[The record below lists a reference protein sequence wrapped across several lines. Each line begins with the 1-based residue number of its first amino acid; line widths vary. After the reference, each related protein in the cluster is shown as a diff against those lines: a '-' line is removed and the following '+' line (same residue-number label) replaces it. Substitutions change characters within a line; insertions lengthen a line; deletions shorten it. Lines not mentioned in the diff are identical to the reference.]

1 MLIYVKLFINFL
13 RLIYVASVYKGT
25 IRSTPCNFAAS
36 TGKEETAS
44 MYPAERK
51 EGIPLEHLV
60 TKAQQGDGRAF
71 VRLIEMNKQ
80 SMYKV
85 ARSYFTNDEDIAD
98 AIQDTIETCYRSI
111 SHLAEAQYFR
121 TWLTRI
127 LINKCIDILR
137 KNKREH
143 PVSEFPE
150 YGESSMELNNYEFNE
165 LMNSLDEKYRTI
177 LLLYYGEGFKISEI
191 AQLLDMEE
199 NTVKTRLSRGR
210 SKFRELWTVQETVHQ
225 N

>member
-1 MLIYVKLFINFL
+1 
-13 RLIYVASVYKGT
+13 
-25 IRSTPCNFAAS
+25 
-36 TGKEETAS
+36 

-51 EGIPLEHLV
+51 EGISLEHLV

-177 LLLYYGEGFKISEI
+177 LERRTKFEGNIFSGRNGTYLKK
-191 AQLLDMEE
+191 QRR
-199 NTVKTRLSRGR
+199 NSRFSRAEDQRHIPGSR
-210 SKFRELWTVQETVHQ
+210 ARRQERFPHSP
-225 N
+225 

>member
-51 EGIPLEHLV
+51 EGISLEHLV

-199 NTVKTRLSRGR
+199 NTVKTRLSKGR

>member
-1 MLIYVKLFINFL
+1 
-13 RLIYVASVYKGT
+13 
-25 IRSTPCNFAAS
+25 
-36 TGKEETAS
+36 
-44 MYPAERK
+44 MYPTERK
-51 EGIPLEHLV
+51 EGVFLEHLV

-127 LINKCIDILR
+127 LINKC
-137 KNKREH
+137 
-143 PVSEFPE
+143 EFE
-150 YGESSMELNNYEFNE
+150 E
-165 LMNSLDEKYRTI
+165 LMRFLDEKYRTV
-177 LLLYYGEGFKISEI
+177 LLLYYGEGFKVTEI
-191 AQLLDMEE
+191 AQILNMEE

>member
-1 MLIYVKLFINFL
+1 MK
-13 RLIYVASVYKGT
+13 
-25 IRSTPCNFAAS
+25 
-36 TGKEETAS
+36 
-44 MYPAERK
+44 
-51 EGIPLEHLV
+51 
-60 TKAQQGDGRAF
+60 DWAF

-210 SKFRELWTVQETVHQ
+210 SKFREPWTVQETVHQ

>member
-1 MLIYVKLFINFL
+1 M
-13 RLIYVASVYKGT
+13 
-25 IRSTPCNFAAS
+25 
-36 TGKEETAS
+36 EQ
-44 MYPAERK
+44 
-51 EGIPLEHLV
+51 LV

-85 ARSYFTNDEDIAD
+85 ARSYFTSDEDIAD
-98 AIQDTIETCYRSI
+98 AIQDTIETCYRSVRE
-111 SHLAEAQYFR
+111 LNDAKYFR

-143 PVSEFPE
+143 PVSDFPE
-150 YGESSMELNNYEFNE
+150 YGEVSMELNNYEFNE
-165 LMNSLDEKYRTI
+165 LMNSLDERYRTI

-210 SKFRELWTVQETVHQ
+210 SRFREIWNEQEAVHQ

>member
-1 MLIYVKLFINFL
+1 M
-13 RLIYVASVYKGT
+13 
-25 IRSTPCNFAAS
+25 
-36 TGKEETAS
+36 
-44 MYPAERK
+44 
-51 EGIPLEHLV
+51 
-60 TKAQQGDGRAF
+60 
-71 VRLIEMNKQ
+71 
-80 SMYKV
+80 
-85 ARSYFTNDEDIAD
+85 
-98 AIQDTIETCYRSI
+98 
-111 SHLAEAQYFR
+111 
-121 TWLTRI
+121 
-127 LINKCIDILR
+127 INKCIDILR

>member
-1 MLIYVKLFINFL
+1 
-13 RLIYVASVYKGT
+13 
-25 IRSTPCNFAAS
+25 
-36 TGKEETAS
+36 

-51 EGIPLEHLV
+51 EGISLEHLV

-165 LMNSLDEKYRTI
+165 LMTSLDEKYRTI
-177 LLLYYGEGFKISEI
+177 RLLYYGEGFKISEI

>member
-51 EGIPLEHLV
+51 EGISLEHLV

-98 AIQDTIETCYRSI
+98 AIQDTLETCYRSI

>member
-36 TGKEETAS
+36 T
-44 MYPAERK
+44 
-51 EGIPLEHLV
+51 LEHLV

>member
-1 MLIYVKLFINFL
+1 
-13 RLIYVASVYKGT
+13 
-25 IRSTPCNFAAS
+25 
-36 TGKEETAS
+36 

-51 EGIPLEHLV
+51 EGISLEHLV

-85 ARSYFTNDEDIAD
+85 ARS
-98 AIQDTIETCYRSI
+98 
-111 SHLAEAQYFR
+111 
-121 TWLTRI
+121 
-127 LINKCIDILR
+127 DILR